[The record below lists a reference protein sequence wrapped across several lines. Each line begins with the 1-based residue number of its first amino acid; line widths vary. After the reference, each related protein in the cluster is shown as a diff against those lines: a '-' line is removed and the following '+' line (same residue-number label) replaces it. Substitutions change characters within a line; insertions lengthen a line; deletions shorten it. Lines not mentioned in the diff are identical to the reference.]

1 MSNFLDEIYEIL
13 FKPSLGMERISR
25 EKNIWHG
32 FLVYMV
38 VSVIVA
44 LSNTA
49 NQTGKILEE
58 FQDFPV
64 PLELMQGMGRF
75 MPFINLP
82 LIPLYFFLSV
92 AVLHLIAELLGGEGR
107 ISRLGAV
114 LGYGQIPYIFMLPVS
129 LMGRYFPFDP
139 TGAASLLIFLWALV
153 LKVNGI
159 RDVYNISSGRALMA
173 FFLPYIVLFVL
184 LVLFLLIL
192 GISVAP
198 FLGEL
203 L

>member
-1 MSNFLDEIYEIL
+1 VSSFLDDIYEIL
-13 FKPSLGMERISR
+13 FKPSRGMEKISR

-38 VSVIVA
+38 VSVIVT

-49 NQTGKILEE
+49 NQAGQIFEE
-58 FQDFPV
+58 FRDFPV
-64 PLELMQGMGRF
+64 PLELIEGMSRF

-92 AVLHLIAELLGGEGR
+92 AVLHLAVELLGGEGR

-114 LGYGQIPYIFMLPVS
+114 LGYGQIPYIFMLPVG
-129 LMGRYFPFDP
+129 LMGRYLPFDP
-139 TGAASLLIFLWALV
+139 TGFATLVFFIWSLV

-159 RDVYNISSGRALMA
+159 REAYGISSGRALVSY
-173 FFLPYIVLFVL
+173 FLPFVVLFAL
-184 LVLFLLIL
+184 LVMFLLFL
-192 GISVAP
+192 GIFLAP